1 MDFIKKEDGKIYQVR
16 TIENQTTSEF
26 IAQNIEQLTKQ
37 IEYDQAELKKL
48 QTSLEQVIALEK

>member
-26 IAQNIEQLTKQ
+26 IAQNIEQLTMQ
-37 IEYDQAELKKL
+37 IEYDQAQLKELQSDFEKIKKI
-48 QTSLEQVIALEK
+48 EG